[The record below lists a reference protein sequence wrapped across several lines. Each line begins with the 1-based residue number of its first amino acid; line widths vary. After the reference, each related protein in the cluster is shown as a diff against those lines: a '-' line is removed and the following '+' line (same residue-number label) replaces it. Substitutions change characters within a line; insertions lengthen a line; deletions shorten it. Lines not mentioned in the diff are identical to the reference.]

1 MTLHRT
7 EAARKNLRKGIK
19 KMENSMSAAA
29 RVRRAFQLGRPPKP
43 LSEGEM
49 IPEPSLR
56 PAVLWQ
62 RAVDALASLRARMQA
77 AGLKPEH
84 AEAAIVYVERAAPDE
99 PHVFTLAEDRI
110 RALELFASEDVIPL
124 GMIFMQHD
132 EQTGQRAIFPYLFF
146 GLNQRGMAVLRK
158 AAEREIAAAEMIQ
171 RAVN

>member
-19 KMENSMSAAA
+19 KMEKTMSAAA
-29 RVRRAFQLGRPPKP
+29 RVRRDFQLGRRPRP
-43 LSEGEM
+43 LVAEGE
-49 IPEPSLR
+49 IAEPLH

-62 RAVDALASLRARMQA
+62 RAVDALALLRARMQA

-99 PHVFTLAEDRI
+99 PRVFTLAEDRI

-124 GMIFMQHD
+124 GMIFTQHD
-132 EQTGQRAIFPYLFF
+132 EQTRQRAIFPYLFF

>member
-1 MTLHRT
+1 
-7 EAARKNLRKGIK
+7 
-19 KMENSMSAAA
+19 
-29 RVRRAFQLGRPPKP
+29 
-43 LSEGEM
+43 M

-77 AGLKPEH
+77 AELRPEH
-84 AEAAIVYVERAAPDE
+84 VEAAIVYVQRADPDQPHRFLLEE
-99 PHVFTLAEDRI
+99 PGKAQEGI
-110 RALELFASEDVIPL
+110 RESAKALFASEDVIPL
-124 GMIFMQHD
+124 GMIFLQYD